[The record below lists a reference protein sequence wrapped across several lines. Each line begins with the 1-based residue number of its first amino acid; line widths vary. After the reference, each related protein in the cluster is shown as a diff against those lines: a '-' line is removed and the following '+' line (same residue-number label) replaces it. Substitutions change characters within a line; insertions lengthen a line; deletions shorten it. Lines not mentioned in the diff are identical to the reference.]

1 MPRKKEDKT
10 YYERL
15 WQKLY
20 DNRYVAWTVLIAVV
34 ILGALKFYNELTSAV
49 HETWKETGTVRFST
63 PHAPLIERGKVAI
76 QRNSHA
82 VSVVGFNAPVTM
94 ELGSYHAA
102 AHIDSRVLLQ
112 QPFMVQP
119 AENEVVFDARFA
131 VKGIVVNGQ
140 GRPLPNVVVTISDR
154 SAKTKNDGLFVLD
167 NLPMQRI
174 YDIVA
179 YPDAGGA
186 FSSQHPWTGTV
197 YNGNWDTTVTQNIA
211 LVRSP

>member
-1 MPRKKEDKT
+1 MPRKKDDKT

-15 WQKLY
+15 RQRLY
-20 DNRYVAWTVLIAVV
+20 DNRYVAWTVLIAGAV
-34 ILGALKFYNELTSAV
+34 LAALKFYNELTGAV
-49 HETWKETGTVRFST
+49 HQAWKETGTVRFST
-63 PHAPLIERGKVAI
+63 QHVPLIERGKVEVR
-76 QRNSHA
+76 RNSHA
-82 VSVVGFNAPVTM
+82 VNVVGFNAPVTM

-140 GRPLPNVVVTISDR
+140 GRPLANVVVTINDR
-154 SAKTKNDGLFVLD
+154 RAKTKNDGLFVLD

-179 YPDAGGA
+179 YPDSGGA

-197 YNGNWDTTVTQNIA
+197 YNGNWDITVTQNIA